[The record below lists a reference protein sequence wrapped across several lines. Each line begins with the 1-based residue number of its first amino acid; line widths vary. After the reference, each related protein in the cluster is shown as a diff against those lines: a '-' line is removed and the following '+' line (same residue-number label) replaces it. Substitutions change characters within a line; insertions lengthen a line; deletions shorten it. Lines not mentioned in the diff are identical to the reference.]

1 MWKSSKTTVTGPS
14 GKKKKIKDFLACVEY
29 LITHQSREAFSDT
42 ASDGAWQIV
51 DLLAELLGCA
61 GYCKILVKL
70 VTIHLEFS
78 GEVVG
83 NVIAEKRKSQTMNDC
98 CMIYK
103 SDIVSRDFLSSIIFM
118 RFRFFNIFWTVKSM
132 HVVSFILKVQTFIFA
147 TDSKLHLK
155 IHSKFISKLGFI
167 NESNGHV

>member
-1 MWKSSKTTVTGPS
+1 MLQQLNVKEFKNYCNWPLRQEKKTF
-14 GKKKKIKDFLACVEY
+14 KINKRFPCFACLEY

-70 VTIHLEFS
+70 VTIHLEFT

-83 NVIAEKRKSQTMNDC
+83 NVIAEKRKLQTMSYC
-98 CMIYK
+98 CMIHK
-103 SDIVSRDFLSSIIFM
+103 SDIVSRNFPWSIIFIL
-118 RFRFFNIFWTVKSM
+118 FRFFNIFWTVKSM
-132 HVVSFILKVQTFIFA
+132 HVIF
-147 TDSKLHLK
+147 HLK
-155 IHSKFISKLGFI
+155 RDRPPYLKLI
-167 NESNGHV
+167 

>member
-14 GKKKKIKDFLACVEY
+14 GKKKIEDFLAWVEY
-29 LITHQSREAFSDT
+29 LISHQSREAFSDT
-42 ASDGAWQIV
+42 ASDRAWQIV

-83 NVIAEKRKSQTMNDC
+83 NVITEKKKSLTMNYC
-98 CMIYK
+98 CMIHK

-118 RFRFFNIFWTVKSM
+118 LFRFF
-132 HVVSFILKVQTFIFA
+132 
-147 TDSKLHLK
+147 
-155 IHSKFISKLGFI
+155 
-167 NESNGHV
+167 